1 MISNRCPR
9 SIDPELWAGM
19 SADARYQ
26 AQVQARAAAQAVGFC
41 QWLLLLP
48 PVAFIALPPVQT
60 LINRLL
66 PPSHYVK
73 LHGRTDLRKYLSKE
87 PLAKGQ
93 RVAGHTVT
101 SGMGD
106 RIHPIDKTMQPH
118 NGVDIAT
125 GIGTPLYAP
134 AVGNDKVTV
143 RCWQD
148 ALGGGTVA
156 EISSQSIP
164 EYRFKA
170 LHLSRCDDGSF
181 SAGEPF
187 AATGAS
193 GKADG
198 PHLHWAQLPA
208 HSDSYLLPTTGYAE
222 WVLSGSTGADL
233 IDIPALKASI
243 IAQESNGNPT
253 VINPDSGA
261 LGLGQVM
268 PENIAGVGT
277 GWDYEAL
284 GRDVSAAEYLA
295 DPQIQ
300 NKIID
305 HQLEQIALSQSTDA
319 TGTPRSP
326 NEIAKRSAAVWYSG
340 RSNYCQSTGAE
351 YFGQTQYP
359 SGAAYCDA
367 VVQRYQSIQE
377 RRLEQLSD

>member
-1 MISNRCPR
+1 MISNSCPS
-9 SIDPELWAGM
+9 SIDPELWVGM

-26 AQVQARAAAQAVGFC
+26 AQVESRAAGQAISFV

-60 LINRLL
+60 LVNKIA

-73 LHGRTDLRKYLSKE
+73 LNGIADPRKYLNQE
-87 PLAKGQ
+87 PIAEGQ
-93 RVAGHTVT
+93 RVAGYLVT

-118 NGVDIAT
+118 NGVDLAT

-134 AVGNDKVTV
+134 AVGKDKVTV

-148 ALGGGTVA
+148 SLGGGTVA

-170 LHLSRCDDGSF
+170 LHLSDCDEGTF
-181 SAGEPF
+181 RAGEPF
-187 AATGAS
+187 AATGAT
-193 GKADG
+193 GKVDG

-208 HSDSYLLPTTGYAE
+208 HADTYLPPTTGYAQ
-222 WVLSGSTGADL
+222 WVLSGFTGTNL
-233 IDIPALKASI
+233 IDVPALKESI
-243 IAQESNGNPT
+243 ISQESGGDPT
-253 VINPDSGA
+253 ATNPDSGA

-284 GRDVSAAEYLA
+284 GRDVTAAEYLA
-295 DPQIQ
+295 DPKIQ

-305 HQLEQIALSQSTDA
+305 HQLEQIALSQATDA

-340 RSNYCQSTGAE
+340 RSDYCQSTKAE
-351 YFGQTQYP
+351 FFGKGEYP
-359 SGAAYCDA
+359 SGADYCA
-367 VVQRYQSIQE
+367 AIVQRYQSIQE

>member
-1 MISNRCPR
+1 MISNRCPSR
-9 SIDPELWAGM
+9 IDPELWAGM

-26 AQVQARAAAQAVGFC
+26 AQAQSRAAAQAIGLF

-60 LINRLL
+60 LVNRVV

-73 LHGRTDLRKYLSKE
+73 FNGIADPRKYLNQE
-87 PLAKGQ
+87 PIAEGQ
-93 RVAGHTVT
+93 RVAGHLVT

-125 GIGTPLYAP
+125 AIGTPLYAP
-134 AVGNDKVTV
+134 AVGSGKVTV

-148 ALGGGTVA
+148 PLGGGTVA

-170 LHLSRCDDGSF
+170 LHLSRCEEGSF
-181 SAGEPF
+181 RAGEPF
-187 AATGAS
+187 AATGAT
-193 GKADG
+193 GNVDG

-208 HSDSYLLPTTGYAE
+208 HADTYLAPTTGYAK
-222 WVLSGSTGADL
+222 WVLSGFTGVNL
-233 IDIPALKASI
+233 VDIPALKESI
-243 IAQESNGNPT
+243 ISQESNGNPT
-253 VINPDSGA
+253 ATNPDSGA

-268 PENIAGVGT
+268 PENIAGTGR

-295 DPQIQ
+295 DPKIQ
-300 NKIID
+300 HKIID
-305 HQLEQIALSQSTDA
+305 HQLEQIALSQGTDA
-319 TGTPRSP
+319 NGTPRSP

-340 RSNYCQSTGAE
+340 RSDYCQHTEAE
-351 YFGQTQYP
+351 YFGQSEYP

-367 VVQRYQSIQE
+367 IVQRYQSIQE